1 MTDDAIAYYWLGRE
15 FASHRS
21 GNHSAGEYVSK
32 DGQAHVNTA
41 ESFFA
46 ILKRGEY
53 GTFHSVSEQ
62 HLQRYVNEFAFRF
75 NNREALGINDAARAN
90 RMLKLAKGKRLMY
103 RRTDEAEDGQAE
115 G

>member
-1 MTDDAIAYYWLGRE
+1 MTDDSLSYYWLGRE

-21 GNHSAGEYVSK
+21 VNHSRDEYVSR

-46 ILKRGEY
+46 ILKRGVN

-75 NNREALGINDAARAN
+75 NTREALGFDDIQRASE
-90 RMLKLAKGKRLMY
+90 MLKAAAGKRLTY
-103 RRTDEAEDGQAE
+103 RRPDEATDV
-115 G
+115 